1 MDIEQELLN
10 DITEKANKLLDE
22 IDKQF
27 SRRKKEITDIFSYT
41 YNQPEG
47 IRNIQN
53 KMIHCLLYSHWE
65 GLIKDVMLLFLG
77 FCEKVDY
84 DLIS

>member
-27 SRRKKEITDIFSYT
+27 SRRKKLLIFFH
-41 YNQPEG
+41 
-47 IRNIQN
+47 I
-53 KMIHCLLYSHWE
+53 
-65 GLIKDVMLLFLG
+65 LIVSLKALVTLRI
-77 FCEKVDY
+77 K
-84 DLIS
+84 

>member
-27 SRRKKEITDIFSYT
+27 SRRKKLLIFFH
-41 YNQPEG
+41 
-47 IRNIQN
+47 I
-53 KMIHCLLYSHWE
+53 
-65 GLIKDVMLLFLG
+65 LI
-77 FCEKVDY
+77 
-84 DLIS
+84 ISLKALETFRIK

>member
-27 SRRKKEITDIFSYT
+27 SRRKKEITDIFH
-41 YNQPEG
+41 
-47 IRNIQN
+47 I
-53 KMIHCLLYSHWE
+53 
-65 GLIKDVMLLFLG
+65 LI
-77 FCEKVDY
+77 
-84 DLIS
+84 ISLKALETFRIK